1 MEADSNYNWNPS
13 TWLSCIACPSP
24 IATPE
29 ETITYIVNITDTN
42 GCNSSDSI
50 TVIVDETISVYLPN
64 SFTPDGDGLNDVFP
78 PHGINIT
85 SNEYLFMIFNRW
97 GELLFESKEPLEA
110 WDGKYR
116 GKLVPNDVYIWKLE
130 YVDDNGDLQN
140 QIGNVTIVR

>member
-1 MEADSNYNWNPS
+1 MANDEHHDDSDDDGIS
-13 TWLSCIACPSP
+13 DGAEFTGD
-24 IATPE
+24 
-29 ETITYIVNITDTN
+29 TDPTKQDTDGDGLN
-42 GCNSSDSI
+42 DGDELDVGSDP
-50 TVIVDETISVYLPN
+50 TAVDS
-64 SFTPDGDGLNDVFP
+64 DGDGLNDVFP